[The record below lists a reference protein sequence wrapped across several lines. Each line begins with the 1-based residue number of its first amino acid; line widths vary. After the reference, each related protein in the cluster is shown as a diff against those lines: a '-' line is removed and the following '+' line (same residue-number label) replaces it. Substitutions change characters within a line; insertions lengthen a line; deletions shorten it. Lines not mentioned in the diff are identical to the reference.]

1 MALRTKQTPTSEMVL
16 VLPYTTRHLGLFLQ
30 TPMGWPCAF
39 KPDSSSKVCLENI
52 PMLTVG
58 LAGKTKVWP
67 FQQHPV
73 QGDAVSVYSTQAFE
87 LGQER
92 QLLPSRLGSLLGRGE
107 KGTAVQTRPPAA
119 PWQRG
124 APWAWKTGAQQSRLD
139 FVSNYEQVGG
149 WHGLWRAESHPTESH
164 SF

>member
-1 MALRTKQTPTSEMVL
+1 MTAIPRNSSSAQASSLCSTPGPMALRTKQTPTSEMVL

-73 QGDAVSVYSTQAFE
+73 QGDTVSVYSTQAFE

-119 PWQRG
+119 PWQTWG
-124 APWAWKTGAQQSRLD
+124 TMGLE
-139 FVSNYEQVGG
+139 NGG
-149 WHGLWRAESHPTESH
+149 STESLG
-164 SF
+164 FCL

>member
-1 MALRTKQTPTSEMVL
+1 MLNPWSDGLKDQTDTHFSEMVL

-67 FQQHPV
+67 SQRHPV
-73 QGDAVSVYSTQAFE
+73 QGDTVSVYSTQASE

-119 PWQRG
+119 PWQTWG
-124 APWAWKTGAQQSRLD
+124 TMGLENGAQQSRLD
-139 FVSNYEQVGG
+139 FVSNSEQVGG
-149 WHGLWRAESHPTESH
+149 
-164 SF
+164 